1 MSTPEIRNEAAVT
14 ASTPDAVSAG
24 VDLLRRGGNAVDAA
38 VAAALATCVSDPC
51 NIGIGGYG
59 GEMLVHDGEA
69 RCWSVSFGMI
79 APKSANAGAAN
90 PEPENP
96 VADNQDRKTVL
107 YPDEGPLA
115 SGAPMVI
122 AGLSRALDSFGTL
135 PWDRVSERALMLA
148 KDGVALSETNA
159 RALAALPDKSFLDD
173 VFDLSVPG
181 RLRQPALYRTLGDIA
196 AYGPD
201 WFYEGPMGE
210 TAAAAFGA
218 AGLTLTP
225 DEWAESLDRVE
236 ISHAP
241 FSNLGHWRVFSA
253 PLRTS
258 GSACLHASL
267 HAMQIVAE
275 KHDLESNDGLALLAQ
290 KMASLWQYRFS
301 AKERNLLS
309 QESLAGW
316 VADAVAHDSGVTR
329 LPFGTGHTI
338 HINTTDYMG
347 MTVSLTLSQGAQW
360 FGGRW
365 TLPGTGVVM
374 NSGMHLFRWERP
386 IVRRGLHHAMTNL
399 APAIASDAHGDIVA
413 AGAPGARRIPSN
425 IAMALGRHL
434 VAGSPINKAVSA
446 GRVHAEDAL
455 VGAYESGR
463 LDAGLE
469 RELLRVFPQTD
480 GDDAAFCTGPLT
492 ALSRDRRGAVTLG
505 LDDRASP
512 GFGDVL
518 A

>member
-1 MSTPEIRNEAAVT
+1 MSATGIRNNAAVT

-24 VDLLRRGGNAVDAA
+24 VDLLRLGGNAVDAA
-38 VAAALATCVSDPC
+38 VATALASCVADPC

-79 APKSANAGAAN
+79 APKSADAGAAN

-96 VADNQDRKTVL
+96 VADNQDRKTVT
-107 YPDEGPLA
+107 YPNEGPLS
-115 SGAPMVI
+115 SGAPLVI
-122 AGLSRALDSFGTL
+122 AGLSRALESFGSL
-135 PWDRVSERALMLA
+135 PWDRVSERAMMLA

-159 RALAALPDKSFLDD
+159 RALATLPDKSFLDD
-173 VFDLSVPG
+173 VFDMSEPG

-201 WFYEGPMGE
+201 WFYEGPIGE
-210 TAAAAFGA
+210 VAAAAFGA
-218 AGLTLTP
+218 AGVSLTP
-225 DEWAESLDRVE
+225 DEWADGLDRVE
-236 ISHAP
+236 ISHATY
-241 FSNLGHWRVFSA
+241 SDLGHWRVFSA

-258 GSACLHASL
+258 GAACLHASL
-267 HAMQIVAE
+267 RALQIVTE
-275 KHDLESNDGLALLAQ
+275 KHDLESCAGLATIAQ

-301 AKERNLLS
+301 SKERNLLG

-316 VADAVAHDSGVTR
+316 VEDAVAYDSGVTR
-329 LPFGTGHTI
+329 LPFGSGHTV
-338 HINTTDYMG
+338 HINTTDYTG
-347 MTVSLTLSQGAQW
+347 MTASLTLSQGAQW

-365 TLPGTGVVM
+365 TLPGTGIVM

-386 IVRRGLHHAMTNL
+386 VVRRGLHHALTNL
-399 APAIASDAHGDIVA
+399 APAIASDAHGEIVA
-413 AGAPGARRIPSN
+413 VGAPGDRRIPSN
-425 IAMALGRHL
+425 VAMALGRHL
-434 VAGSPINKAVSA
+434 VAGTPIDKAVAA

-455 VGAYESGR
+455 IGAYESGR
-463 LDAGLE
+463 LDVGLN
-469 RELLRVFPQTD
+469 RELLRVFPQVD

-512 GFGDVL
+512 GYGDVL